1 MITFIALKKI
11 KYYKSSHSFNTEL
24 NRVVEGSTVSPCLN
38 VVLPY
43 STDFLHVML
52 VQRAECYR
60 LSVATCAVTH
70 QATNR
75 TVNGRSHLVTTSK
88 QGKLLM

>member
-1 MITFIALKKI
+1 MNARI
-11 KYYKSSHSFNTEL
+11 SS
-24 NRVVEGSTVSPCLN
+24 
-38 VVLPY
+38 

-75 TVNGRSHLVTTSK
+75 TVNGRSHPSNHQQTRKAVNVITAVFSALATTSTF
-88 QGKLLM
+88 QGLIYLLLVGIPASDD